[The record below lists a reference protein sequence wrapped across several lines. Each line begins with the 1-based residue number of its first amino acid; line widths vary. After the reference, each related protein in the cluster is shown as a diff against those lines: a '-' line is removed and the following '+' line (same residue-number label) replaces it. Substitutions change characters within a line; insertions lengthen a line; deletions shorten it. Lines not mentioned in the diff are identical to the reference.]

1 MKMQK
6 REFSNR
12 GSVLHQARMVGK
24 RVGDGRKGEEMKKK
38 EKKPRKREQ
47 TE

>member
-12 GSVLHQARMVGK
+12 GSVLHQAR